1 MKINKKCE
9 AKEVERVENEQQIE
23 ETQTVTN
30 LYTDEYWQQLPK
42 LVEELRAERVEPLTV
57 KDWSIPVAIS
67 LIPVIVICTHFCRKR
82 KKSQQAEFP

>member
-1 MKINKKCE
+1 MKINKECE

-42 LVEELRAERVEPLTV
+42 LVEELRAERLN
-57 KDWSIPVAIS
+57 
-67 LIPVIVICTHFCRKR
+67 R
-82 KKSQQAEFP
+82 